1 MTDARNDLLLAAL
14 SRAKHPL
21 DSDELLGQA
30 TELALDHLW
39 TPAHLTG
46 LTRKGVAKRCRD
58 LVDAGLMVVTGVGM
72 DGGARRTTPKYA
84 MADKHQAVAVP
95 APPALPTVP
104 VESPYAS
111 MDRTQ
116 LMAVLEAHDDVVEC
130 VGRFFAD
137 LTNVR
142 EKVRRRLMAA
152 GLGDR

>member
-1 MTDARNDLLLAAL
+1 MDTRNELLLAAL
-14 SRAKHPL
+14 SRAKGPL
-21 DSDELLGQA
+21 DSDELLSQA
-30 TELALDHLW
+30 TELALDYLW

-58 LVDAGLMVVTGVGM
+58 MVDAGLLAVSGVSI
-72 DGGARRTTPKYA
+72 DGGARRTTPTYSLRKEG
-84 MADKHQAVAVP
+84 ADIAVP
-95 APPALPTVP
+95 KPPALPPTAP
-104 VESPYAS
+104 VESPYAG

-137 LTNVR
+137 LTTVR